1 MGRRSRASLLG
12 CIDAPK
18 EVPVRPRPTGDA
30 VFADGVYLVPWVED
44 GAVRGARLGATGE
57 DADVFTID
65 AGPAT
70 SVAVTTDGTRFLAV
84 FDRAEDASSSDL
96 LGRSSRSI

>member
-1 MGRRSRASLLG
+1 
-12 CIDAPK
+12 
-18 EVPVRPRPTGDA
+18 

-44 GAVRGARLGATGE
+44 GAVRGARLGTTGE

-70 SVAVTTDGTRFLAV
+70 SVAVTTDGARFLAI
-84 FDRAEDASSSDL
+84 FDRADGTSSSDL
-96 LGRSSRSI
+96 FGKFVAVD